1 MNKDIDRL
9 NDVYENKLN
18 LLNSKINSD
27 DDNINEMKSEIKTK
41 NDVLNFFNFKKII
54 FSRLKN

>member
-9 NDVYENKLN
+9 KDVYENKLN

>member
-9 NDVYENKLN
+9 KDVYENKLN

-41 NDVLNFFNFKKII
+41 NDVLNFFNFKKNY
-54 FSRLKN
+54 F